1 MTRSLIQ
8 TIKLLLPLF
17 LAASLSGCATLN
29 RDECMTGDWYHL
41 GTRDGSAG
49 YPMSRLNEHRS
60 ACAEFGVYPDEAQYV
75 AGRNAGLAAYC
86 QPANAVRQGLA
97 GNGYSGVCPL
107 PMHYQFAELNRI
119 AYAVHD
125 AHERLESLE
134 RRQDG
139 LEHQLHDKKLPD
151 DKRRHLREELRDLD
165 HDIDRAR
172 DELRWREF
180 DLDRAYMMPWR

>member
-1 MTRSLIQ
+1 MDQLQISGGFPLLSLLIF
-8 TIKLLLPLF
+8 LPLAGGLVLLF
-17 LAASLSGCATLN
+17 VRGEQFARLWALGVTTLTALAT
-29 RDECMTGDWYHL
+29 
-41 GTRDGSAG
+41 
-49 YPMSRLNEHRS
+49 
-60 ACAEFGVYPDEAQYV
+60 V
-75 AGRNAGLAAYC
+75 
-86 QPANAVRQGLA
+86 
-97 GNGYSGVCPL
+97 PL
-107 PMHYQFAELNRI
+107 LVGFDPSTAHYQFAELNRI